1 MENEKMTDFQFRTVL
16 KMVLDII
23 KSSKNIEEATEKIEK
38 LINER

>member
-23 KSSKNIEEATEKIEK
+23 KNSKDITEATEKIEK